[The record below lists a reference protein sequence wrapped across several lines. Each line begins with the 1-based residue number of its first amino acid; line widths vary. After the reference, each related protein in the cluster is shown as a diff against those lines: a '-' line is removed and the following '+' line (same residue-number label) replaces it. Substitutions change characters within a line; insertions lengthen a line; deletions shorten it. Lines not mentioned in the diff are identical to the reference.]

1 MCNRYHPSRVE
12 KLQMQL
18 AFRIAP
24 SLDTKDLR
32 PGIGPWSKGPYLR
45 PKDGALELCVG
56 IWALI
61 GDTDKK
67 PINRPR
73 MTNCARWE
81 GISQRPTYKGPWARS
96 QRCVIPADRFDYPNW
111 ESGKNEWW
119 TFRRADGQPW
129 LLAGI
134 WNDWTDKATGEVFES
149 YSMLTQNC
157 DTHSLLS
164 RFHKPE
170 PDLPADQQD
179 KRTVV
184 PIEVDEVDTWLKGTI
199 EEASELVRLRPFE
212 LYDAH
217 PDRLDASLHPG
228 G

>member
-18 AFRIAP
+18 AFRIPP
-24 SLDTKDLR
+24 SFIATDVR
-32 PGIGPWSKGPYLR
+32 PGIGPWGNGPFLR
-45 PKDGALELCVG
+45 AKNEGIELVVG
-56 IWALI
+56 TWALI
-61 GDTDKK
+61 GDDDKK

-81 GISQRPTYKGPWARS
+81 GVATKPTYKGPWARS
-96 QRCVIPADRFDYPNW
+96 QRCVILAARFDYPNW

-119 TFRRADGQPW
+119 TFRRADSAPW

-157 DTHSLLS
+157 DAHTLLN

-170 PDLPADQQD
+170 LDLPPDRQD

-184 PIEVDEVDTWLKGTI
+184 PLEVDQVKTWLRGTI
-199 EEASELVRLRPFE
+199 EEASALVSLPPAA

-217 PDRLDASLHPG
+217 PDHLDALMHPND
-228 G
+228 